1 MLLRWSVGVTVR
13 AGVGFSLSWGGN
25 LLFVPG
31 RWRSGGGAGTR
42 ANRNVSSEK
51 WLLTFIANACVTVL
65 QTLELMVL

>member
-42 ANRNVSSEK
+42 ANRKIRKMALNIHSKRMCDRPS
-51 WLLTFIANACVTVL
+51 
-65 QTLELMVL
+65 LELMVL